1 MRRKN
6 TLLAVAAIGLSA
18 GSIFTVQ
25 ADTPL
30 IVRIGGHNV
39 DPKSDN
45 GSLAADTLQ
54 VEVDDA
60 LGLTL
65 NFSYFLAPNVAIDV
79 LGAVPFEH
87 DISINGSKAG
97 STVHLPPTVSLQ
109 YHFAPKTSI
118 DPFIGVGVNYTLFWE
133 DKLDDPNTGLEL
145 DDSFGFAAR
154 IGADWSLGPEGR
166 WVLTADLR
174 YMDIDTDVSVNGAD
188 VGTVEIDPL
197 AYGLALGYRYY

>member
-18 GSIFTVQ
+18 GSIFAVQ

-65 NFSYFLAPNVAIDV
+65 NFSYFLAPNVV
-79 LGAVPFEH
+79 RVSHVF
-87 DISINGSKAG
+87 GSRIFCPHFG
-97 STVHLPPTVSLQ
+97 SMVVFFGGDFFLRRCLS
-109 YHFAPKTSI
+109 TSN
-118 DPFIGVGVNYTLFWE
+118 FMNR
-133 DKLDDPNTGLEL
+133 N
-145 DDSFGFAAR
+145 
-154 IGADWSLGPEGR
+154 
-166 WVLTADLR
+166 
-174 YMDIDTDVSVNGAD
+174 SV
-188 VGTVEIDPL
+188 
-197 AYGLALGYRYY
+197 